1 MRTVL
6 ACLCITAA
14 AAWAQAPSV
23 AVPSSM
29 FTRPVEPCADCG
41 VVRSVRA
48 VVKESQPAGVN
59 DVKPS
64 GLVASIPLG
73 AGAGK
78 PQVRSSTKIGRDA
91 VHEDTT
97 YEVVVQMDNGRFR
110 VVSSDERDWEEG
122 DHVRIEGSRLLH
134 RE

>member
-1 MRTVL
+1 MRAVL
-6 ACLCITAA
+6 ACLCVAA
-14 AAWAQAPSV
+14 ASAWAQAPSLT
-23 AVPSSM
+23 VPSSM
-29 FTRPVEPCADCG
+29 FTRPAEPCTDCG

-122 DHVRIEGSRLLH
+122 DHVRIEGGRLLH

>member
-6 ACLCITAA
+6 ACLCIAA
-14 AAWAQAPSV
+14 APAWAQAPSV
-23 AVPSSM
+23 AVPPSM
-29 FTRPVEPCADCG
+29 FTRPAEPCVDCG

-73 AGAGK
+73 ACAGK

-97 YEVVVQMDNGRFR
+97 YEVVVLMDNGRFR

-122 DHVRIEGSRLLH
+122 DHVRIEGGRLLH

>member
-1 MRTVL
+1 MRSLL
-6 ACLCITAA
+6 ACLCIAA
-14 AAWAQAPSV
+14 SLSWAQAPSV

-29 FTRPVEPCADCG
+29 FIRPPEACADCG
-41 VVRSVRA
+41 VVRSVRT
-48 VVKESQPAGVN
+48 VVKESKPGEAS

-97 YEVVVQMDNGRFR
+97 YEVVVLLDNGRFR
-110 VVSSDERDWEEG
+110 VVSSDEHDWQEG
-122 DHVRIEGSRLLH
+122 DHVRIEGARLL
-134 RE
+134 RRD

>member
-1 MRTVL
+1 MFIRPPE
-6 ACLCITAA
+6 ACT
-14 AAWAQAPSV
+14 
-23 AVPSSM
+23 
-29 FTRPVEPCADCG
+29 DCG
-41 VVRSVRA
+41 VVRSVRT
-48 VVKESQPAGVN
+48 VVKESKPSDQS

-97 YEVVVQMDNGRFR
+97 YEVVVQLDDGRFR
-110 VVSSDERDWEEG
+110 VVTSDERDWQEG
-122 DHVRIEGSRLLH
+122 DHIRIEGARLV
-134 RE
+134 RRD